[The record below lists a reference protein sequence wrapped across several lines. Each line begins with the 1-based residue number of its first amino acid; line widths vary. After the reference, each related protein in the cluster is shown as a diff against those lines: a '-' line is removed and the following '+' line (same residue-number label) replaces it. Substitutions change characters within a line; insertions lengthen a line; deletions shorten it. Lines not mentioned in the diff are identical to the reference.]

1 LDRRT
6 RNVLV
11 LALVVLIAVAAAAA
25 IVSRGSGPDGS
36 GAELSVTGVVAGIQ
50 SEGLDRVRSFS
61 LRTDD
66 GQTLEFDFG
75 IVQNA
80 AEFPPGHLAEHQATG
95 QPVRVFYLQQGESRV
110 AVRID
115 DAP

>member
-1 LDRRT
+1 VDPRA
-6 RNVLV
+6 RNRIVVVVIVV
-11 LALVVLIAVAAAAA
+11 LAVTGVAALVA
-25 IVSRGSGPDGS
+25 SRGSS
-36 GAELSVTGVVAGIQ
+36 QTELSVTGVVAGIQ

-61 LRTDD
+61 LRTDA
-66 GQTLEFDFG
+66 GQILEFEFG

-95 QPVRVFYLQQGESRV
+95 QPVRVFYVQQGESRV

-115 DAP
+115 DAS

>member
-1 LDRRT
+1 MDRRT
-6 RNVLV
+6 RTGFAVALIVV
-11 LALVVLIAVAAAAA
+11 LAATGVAAILA
-25 IVSRGSGPDGS
+25 SRGSERP
-36 GAELSVTGVVAGIQ
+36 ELSLTGVVAGIE

-61 LRTDD
+61 VRTDA
-66 GQTLEFDFG
+66 GQVVQFDFG
-75 IVQNA
+75 ILQNA

-95 QPVRVFYLQQGESRV
+95 QRVTVFYLQQGESRV

>member
-1 LDRRT
+1 MDG
-6 RNVLV
+6 RNRSGFA
-11 LALVVLIAVAAAAA
+11 LALLVVVAVTVAAAILA
-25 IVSRGSGPDGS
+25 SRG
-36 GAELSVTGVVAGIQ
+36 AERPEFSVIGVVAGIQ

-61 LRTDD
+61 LRTDS
-66 GQTLEFDFG
+66 GQVVQFEFGTL
-75 IVQNA
+75 QNA

-95 QPVRVFYLQQGESRV
+95 QRVKVLYLQQGEAKV